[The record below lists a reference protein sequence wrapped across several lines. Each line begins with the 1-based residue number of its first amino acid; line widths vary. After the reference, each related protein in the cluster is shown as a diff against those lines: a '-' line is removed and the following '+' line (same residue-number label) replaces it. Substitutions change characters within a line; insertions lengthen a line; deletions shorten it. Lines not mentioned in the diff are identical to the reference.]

1 MSAPPELVAVDEA
14 HQAMKRARAR
24 ATAAAAD
31 YDRRPG
37 ALARFTARQ
46 RGSSVSELARRF
58 SVTPWSLRKR
68 SARHR

>member
-31 YDRRPG
+31 YDR
-37 ALARFTARQ
+37 ALARWLDLPPAQ